1 MSKSDTQPTATRK
14 AWPRSPAFVLLALV
28 LAMAPAQAQQQQQPS
43 PQRSKPMKIRL
54 TLGDTVLTATLRDN
68 ATARDFA
75 AQLPLTLTLTD
86 YAATEKVGDLPR
98 KLTTKGAPEGA
109 AAKAGD
115 IGYYA
120 PWGNLALYHKDFRYS
135 EGVVMLGTLDGGV
148 EALRRPG
155 PLKVT
160 FERAE

>member
-1 MSKSDTQPTATRK
+1 MNSQTPHSLRS
-14 AWPRSPAFVLLALV
+14 WPRSPAFVLLALV
-28 LAMAPAQAQQQQQPS
+28 LAMAPAQAQQQQPS

-54 TLGDTVLTATLRDN
+54 TLGDTVLAATLRDN

-86 YAATEKVGDLPR
+86 YAATEKIGDLPR

-160 FERAE
+160 FERAEQE